1 MKYKILSLTISLLL
15 MILCFTTVM
24 TFANFKLGYPTKDIE
39 VTPAGLAKGKQTI
52 KVKVKGQAF
61 PLPKTVWTQ
70 TDTEIW
76 KATSSK

>member
-24 TFANFKLGYPTKDIE
+24 TFANFRNGYPTKDMQ
-39 VTPAGLAKGKQTI
+39 VTPAGLEKGKQTI
-52 KVKVKGQAF
+52 KVKGQAF